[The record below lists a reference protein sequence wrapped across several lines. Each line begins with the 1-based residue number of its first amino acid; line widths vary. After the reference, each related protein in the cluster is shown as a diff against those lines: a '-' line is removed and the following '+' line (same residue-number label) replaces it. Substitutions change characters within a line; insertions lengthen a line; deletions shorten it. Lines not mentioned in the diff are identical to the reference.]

1 MASVREGFAKKWWGL
16 LLRGILAIAFGLTA
30 FLLPDVTLLMLAL
43 LYGAYALV
51 DGLVSTWFGRI
62 SRSWWLV
69 LFGLLGIGVGIY
81 TLYLPI
87 NTATAMLYMIA
98 AWILFR
104 GVIEIVTAIRLRT
117 EIRNEWSLLIAGLF
131 SIGMAL
137 LLFARPGAGA
147 LAVVWLV
154 GAYALVSGVLLI
166 KLALRV
172 RRLPQ
177 RLDKFADAA

>member
-1 MASVREGFAKKWWGL
+1 M
-16 LLRGILAIAFGLTA
+16 
-30 FLLPDVTLLMLAL
+30 
-43 LYGAYALV
+43 
-51 DGLVSTWFGRI
+51 
-62 SRSWWLV
+62 WLV

-104 GVIEIVTAIRLRT
+104 GIIEIVTAIRLRT
-117 EIRNEWSLLIAGLF
+117 EIRNEWSLLFAGLF

-137 LLFARPGAGA
+137 LLFARPGAAA

-154 GAYALVSGVLLI
+154 GGYAMVSGVLLI